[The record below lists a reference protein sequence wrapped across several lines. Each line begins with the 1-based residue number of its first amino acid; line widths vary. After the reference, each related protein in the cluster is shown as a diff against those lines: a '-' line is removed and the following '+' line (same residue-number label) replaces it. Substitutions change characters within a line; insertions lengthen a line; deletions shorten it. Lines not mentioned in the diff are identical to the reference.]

1 MKRNISKGRKTGNIL
16 ITIGLLLVAAA
27 LFLTI
32 FNLWDSARAEK
43 AAKLAARQLKEAS
56 LKENL
61 SAKPGELIIPDYM
74 LNPDMDMPAVEVDG
88 YRYIGT
94 ISIPSL
100 ELELPVM
107 EEWSDSK
114 LRKAPCRYSGSA
126 YLDNM
131 VIAAHNYRNHF
142 GRLKNI
148 AMGEEVIFT
157 DNDGNLF
164 RYEAAEMETL
174 GKYDVEE
181 MTSGDWDLTLFT
193 CTYGGKSRVTLRC
206 LRIQ

>member
-1 MKRNISKGRKTGNIL
+1 M
-16 ITIGLLLVAAA
+16 ITLGLLLVAAA
-27 LFLTI
+27 LFLTA

-56 LKENL
+56 LKEEL
-61 SAKPGELIIPDYM
+61 SAKPGELIIPDYI

-142 GRLKNI
+142 GQLKNI
-148 AMGEEVIFT
+148 AMGEEVLFT